1 MIKANNFD
9 SGPGRVSDGKQGPT
23 KEEIM
28 SDILS
33 IQSSLPM
40 VIDIIPI

>member
-1 MIKANNFD
+1 MIYANNFVT
-9 SGPGRVSDGKQGPT
+9 GTGRVSDGKQGPT

-40 VIDIIPI
+40 VIDIIPL

>member
-1 MIKANNFD
+1 MIKLNNFALELA
-9 SGPGRVSDGKQGPT
+9 RVSDGKQGPT

-33 IQSSLPM
+33 IQSSLP
-40 VIDIIPI
+40 